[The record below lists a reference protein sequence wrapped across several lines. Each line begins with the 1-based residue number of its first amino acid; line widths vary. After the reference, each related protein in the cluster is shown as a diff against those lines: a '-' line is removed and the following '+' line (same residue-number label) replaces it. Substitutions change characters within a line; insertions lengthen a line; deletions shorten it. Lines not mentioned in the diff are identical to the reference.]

1 MSKYIDVEAAKKVI
15 TDYGKGEISDGA
27 KCLDCVDDILALANA
42 MDWLPAAD
50 VVPVVHGVWKSV
62 KNPRWPA
69 YSHDKCNICGWWN
82 TKNAL
87 CYDEDR
93 KPGHYLN
100 YCPNCGA
107 MMRPEVHGSDEE
119 VEE

>member
-1 MSKYIDVEAAKKVI
+1 MKYIDVEAAKKVI
-15 TDYGKGEISDGA
+15 RDYGHGAIEDGMQS
-27 KCLDCVDDILALANA
+27 LDCVDDIVLLANA
-42 MDWLPAAD
+42 MDFIPSAD
-50 VVPVVHGVWKSV
+50 VVPVTHGRWKRV

-69 YSHDKCNICGWWN
+69 YSHGKCSICGWWN

-87 CYDEDR
+87 CYDDSG

-107 MMRPEVHGSDEE
+107 EMKPEVYDE
-119 VEE
+119 V